1 MKKKFTKK
9 GHFKDFKD
17 IKVEK
22 DEDLTGA
29 ELFKKYSRRELAVCF
44 VKNQIDEKNG
54 LITRDDVE
62 KATEKF
68 LKEGGEIRK
77 IEYQEK
83 HKEKNG
89 LIIGSN
95 SEDDDD
101 DYSVNYSSLSFKV
114 ESALP

>member
-1 MKKKFTKK
+1 MKKKFAKK

-44 VKNQIDEKNG
+44 VKDEKKG
-54 LITRDDVE
+54 LITREDVE
-62 KATEKF
+62 KATKKF
-68 LKEGGEIRK
+68 LSEGGEIRK

-95 SEDDDD
+95 PEEDDD
-101 DYSVNYSSLSFKV
+101 DYSVNYSSFSFKV